1 MRIFATTTESA
12 SQQRAQPTPPGDGQ
26 PPRTRPESDQPA
38 SNGGPPLDGPGHA
51 SDEQSSRRLVE
62 PPGGFVLAAIARNK
76 LIVCASAL
84 LLALAGIAYG
94 LTRARTFTSSAT
106 LQVGQVNPNSPGF
119 YSYVASATALA
130 GAFSRAI
137 TAEPVLSAVRQRV
150 GVSPQE
156 AVARLSAE
164 PIPQSPVF
172 RVIATGP
179 TEAASVKLANVAANA
194 IVSYESQVNNANPQ
208 AASLLHEYDAASL
221 QLERAKAKLAE
232 HEVAVRGRKHGPIA
246 QGDFASD
253 RAARDTAQARIKA
266 ISSAYTATV
275 TSQAPRTG
283 LVTFLAGATS
293 ASSDRKSKV
302 EMYGFIGLLAGAV
315 IGCGAAALRERRRT
329 GSPRAGVG
337 GEVPEPAR
345 I

>member
-1 MRIFATTTESA
+1 MRIFTTTTDSP
-12 SQQRAQPTPPGDGQ
+12 SQQRAQSASPGDGQ
-26 PPRTRPESDQPA
+26 PAPRTRPDEMP
-38 SNGGPPLDGPGHA
+38 SNGGPPFDGSGHA
-51 SDEQSSRRLVE
+51 SDEHASHRLVE

-137 TAEPVLSAVRQRV
+137 TAEPVLSAVRQKI
-150 GVSPQE
+150 GVAPEE

-179 TEAASVKLANVAANA
+179 TEAASVKLANVTANA
-194 IVSYESQVNNANPQ
+194 IVAYESQVNNANPQ
-208 AASLLHEYDAASL
+208 AEALLHEYDAASL

-232 HEVAVRGRKHGPIA
+232 REVAVRGRRHGPIA

-266 ISSAYTATV
+266 ISSAYTAAV

-283 LVTFLAGATS
+283 LVSLLAGATS
-293 ASSDRKSKV
+293 ATGDRKSKV
-302 EMYGFIGLLAGAV
+302 ELYGFIGLLAGV
-315 IGCGAAALRERRRT
+315 ILGCGAAALRERRRT
-329 GSPRAGVG
+329 GSSFTGAE

-345 I
+345 V